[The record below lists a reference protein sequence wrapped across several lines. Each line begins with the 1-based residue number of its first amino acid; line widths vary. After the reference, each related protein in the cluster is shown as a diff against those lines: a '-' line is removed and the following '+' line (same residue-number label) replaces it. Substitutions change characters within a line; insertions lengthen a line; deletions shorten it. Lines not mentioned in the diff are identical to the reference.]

1 MRPQTARAL
10 GRRLDNI
17 IERFNDEMQFILDAT
32 NSDETVDKETLEYMA
47 SHTFYTFMDFKK
59 QILLYLELQERRQS

>member
-1 MRPQTARAL
+1 MRPTTARAL

-32 NSDETVDKETLEYMA
+32 NSNETVDKEMLEYMA
-47 SHTFYTFMDFKK
+47 SHTFHTFMDFKK
-59 QILLYLELQERRQS
+59 QIILYLELQERRQP